1 MIRAVTDLDI
11 SEIIRIYNYYVINTA
26 ITFESEP
33 VSFEDMVLRVENTK
47 SSNLPWLVAQDD
59 DVIIGYAYASNWKG
73 RCAYKHSVEITVYLD
88 HKATT
93 KGWGTKLYT
102 QLLEQLKS
110 TGYHVAIGG
119 ISLPNQASIAL
130 HEKLGMKQVAHFE
143 EIGHKFDQWIDV
155 GYWQC
160 LINKSNNKPE

>member
-1 MIRAVTDLDI
+1 M
-11 SEIIRIYNYYVINTA
+11 
-26 ITFESEP
+26 
-33 VSFEDMVLRVENTK
+33 
-47 SSNLPWLVAQDD
+47 
-59 DVIIGYAYASNWKG
+59 
-73 RCAYKHSVEITVYLD
+73 YLE

-110 TGYHVAIGG
+110 TGYHVIIGG
-119 ISLPNQASIAL
+119 ISLPNPASIAL